1 MSFTEYEK
9 LAINNM
15 DIMCYIVDLDTY
27 ELLYANNMACATFSP
42 FASNFIV
49 GKTCYDFLHGKNAPC
64 EICNNHLLQEGQKLR
79 TEIVNN
85 KNLKYYTH
93 IDSVIEHN
101 GRKVK
106 LTLAY
111 DASEQ
116 QEEIESLSRKIS
128 LEETLIQCIQ
138 TLIEDID
145 LDKAII
151 KLLSIVCQFY
161 DADRAYLFE
170 VDHYTKTAKNT
181 HEWCISPEFASIEQ
195 IPIFNFEELNP
206 ILTSFEKS
214 GELTID
220 DVEELDKSSALYK
233 VLHETKCKTV
243 QIVPIHANGVVT
255 HFMGVDNS
263 KRTTKDL
270 TLLKSVLLFVVDDIK
285 KDKFVKQLEH
295 LSYTD
300 ILTGL
305 NNRNKYLERLE
316 DINISKLSSLGYV
329 HVNINALKRMNELYG
344 EKYGDNTLKQVA
356 EILSKYIKS
365 DLFRISGD
373 EFIALCPDI
382 TQKDFEDLISK
393 LRKEEQEKTE
403 FTFAVGGVWQDKKI
417 DLRQGLTQATDI
429 MFSEKQNFYKAQKN
443 DKVQSRL
450 NPVEIIL
457 DEIRSELFLIYLQP
471 KVDLVT
477 GKISSAEALVRKN
490 GRNGKIISPDR
501 FVPIYENEGTIRH
514 LDLFVLSEVCQLLQ
528 MLLSQNIALPIAVN
542 FSRVSFI
549 GYDIIDEIVA
559 ICKNYEIP
567 HHYIKIELTES
578 IDKMDFEFFHKKIT
592 ELKELGFEISLDDFG
607 AKHSNLLMLTMAE
620 FSEVKIDKGLI
631 DNITTSAE
639 NRTVVRNII
648 KTIKELRK
656 SACVAEGIETIEQ
669 VLLLQN
675 FDCTYGQGYYF
686 YRPMPISEFMR
697 AYEISYGGG
706 ELVNIKNI
714 KNKNRKNFIVNYDEL
729 YSAIEAMPLCMNLWD
744 HNNRNIMC
752 NKQVIDLFKLES
764 KDEYIDKF
772 FMLSPEMQPD
782 GRTSIDAAYTYLK
795 EARIKGY
802 ARFNWMHCRLNGE
815 EVPCELTLVRLDVK
829 SEDSDFLIA
838 GYTRDLTPQLAGT
851 DASHWAN
858 EYFFNEVSDK
868 TLFNA
873 ISEIAAEFF
882 WVYNNRLK
890 TIQFFGRGKEML
902 NLPSDKMDFPQE
914 VIDRTIVQSQY
925 LPEFINFVKA
935 MEEGRHYPVEVKFN
949 MPDASARFFRIDYK
963 TIYSKNNKPLFS
975 IGKTSDI
982 DDKKQL
988 ELLLQEK
995 R

>member
-15 DIMCYIVDLDTY
+15 DIMCYIVDLCTY

-42 FASNFIV
+42 LTSKFV
-49 GKTCYDFLHGKNAPC
+49 KGKKCYDFLHGKTAPC
-64 EICNNHLLQEGQKLR
+64 DICNNHLLQAGQKLR
-79 TEIVNN
+79 TEIINK

-93 IDSVIEHN
+93 IDSVVEHN
-101 GRKVK
+101 GKKVK

-111 DASEQ
+111 DASDQ
-116 QEEIESLSRKIS
+116 KEEIELLSRKIS

-138 TLIEDID
+138 TLIEDTE
-145 LDKAII
+145 LDKAIT
-151 KLLSIVCQFY
+151 KLLSIVCQYY

-170 VDHYTKTAKNT
+170 VDQQTKTAENT
-181 HEWCISPEFASIEQ
+181 HEWCINPEFASIEQ
-195 IPIFNFEELNP
+195 MPILSFEELAP
-206 ILTSFEKS
+206 ILTSFEECES
-214 GELTID
+214 ITIE
-220 DVEELDKSSALYK
+220 DVEKLDKSSALYK

-243 QIVPIHANGVVT
+243 QIVPIYSNGIVT
-255 HFMGVDNS
+255 YFMGVDNS
-263 KRTTKDL
+263 KRFMKDL
-270 TLLKSVLLFVVDDIK
+270 TLLRSVLLFVVDDIK
-285 KDKFVKQLEH
+285 KDKIMKQLEH

-305 NNRNKYLERLE
+305 SNRNKYLERLE

-344 EKYGDNTLKQVA
+344 EKYGDNALKQVA

-382 TQKDFEDLISK
+382 GHKDFESLISK
-393 LRKEEQEKTE
+393 LRKEEQENTE

-417 DLRQGLTQATDI
+417 DLRQGLTQANDI
-429 MFSEKQNFYKAQKN
+429 MYSEKQNFYKAQKS

-457 DEIRSELFLIYLQP
+457 DEIRAELFLIYLQP
-471 KVDLVT
+471 KVDLVS
-477 GKISSAEALVRKN
+477 GKIASAEALVRKH

-528 MLLSQNIALPIAVN
+528 EFISQDIALPIAVN

-549 GYDIIDEIVA
+549 GYDIIDEIVK
-559 ICKNYEIP
+559 ICESYKVP

-592 ELKELGFEISLDDFG
+592 ELKGLGFEISLDDFG

-631 DNITTSAE
+631 DNITVSAE

-669 VLLLQN
+669 VLLLQD

-686 YRPMPISEFMR
+686 YRPMPISEFVR
-697 AYEISYGGG
+697 VYEISYGGS
-706 ELVNIKNI
+706 ECANI

-744 HNNRNIMC
+744 HKNRNIMC
-752 NKQVIDLFKLES
+752 NKQVIDLFRLES

-795 EARIKGY
+795 EARTKGY

-851 DASHWAN
+851 DGYHWAN

-868 TLFNA
+868 MLFNT

-890 TIQFFGRGKEML
+890 TIQFFGRGKKML
-902 NLPSDKMDFPQE
+902 NLPSDKMEFPQE
-914 VIDRTIVQSQY
+914 IIDKMIVPSQHHS
-925 LPEFINFVKA
+925 EFTNFVQA
-935 MEEGRHYPVEVKFN
+935 MKEGRHYPVEVEFN
-949 MPDASARFFRIDYK
+949 MPDGSVRFFKIDYK
-963 TIYSKNNKPLFS
+963 TIYNKDNKPLFS

-982 DDKKQL
+982 HDKKQL
-988 ELLLQEK
+988 ELLLLATK
-995 R
+995 